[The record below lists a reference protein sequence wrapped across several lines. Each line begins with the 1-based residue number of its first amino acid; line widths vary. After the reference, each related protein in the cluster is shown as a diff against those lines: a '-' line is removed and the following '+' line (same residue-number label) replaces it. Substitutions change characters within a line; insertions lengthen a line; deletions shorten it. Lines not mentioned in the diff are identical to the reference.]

1 MTTPLPSTAPA
12 IRWGIL
18 APGGIC
24 KAFANAVNVHTQSS
38 IVAVGSR
45 SLERAQAFADEF
57 QGGTAYGSYE
67 ELVADPN
74 VDAIYIASPH
84 SHHRDHALLA
94 IEAGKHVLVEKAF
107 ALNVSQAREIV
118 AAARAKGVFCMEAM
132 WTRHLPHVIELRDVI
147 ARGDIG
153 DVVSIQADHGQQLT
167 HVERLMNP
175 ELAGGTLLDLGVYPI
190 SFAYDILGVPD
201 SVTSVG
207 QLTETGVDGQV
218 SVILNYGPR
227 AQATLHTTLWAQTPT
242 TAVIAGTEGRI
253 EVAGDFYRPTSF
265 TVKRKDGTSWTFD
278 GDFPNGYAFE
288 AAEVANRIA
297 AGDTESPRMT
307 LDHSLD
313 VMAIMDEVR
322 AQIGLTYPGE

>member
-1 MTTPLPSTAPA
+1 MTSPLPQDAPA

-24 KAFANAVNVHTQSS
+24 KAFANAVNAHTQST
-38 IVAVGSR
+38 IVATGSR

-57 QGGTAYGSYE
+57 DAGTAYGSYE

-74 VDAIYIASPH
+74 VDAVYVASPH
-84 SHHRDHALLA
+84 TYHRDHALLA
-94 IEAGKHVLVEKAF
+94 IEAGKHVLLEKPF

-118 AAARAKGVFCMEAM
+118 DAARAKGVFCMEAM
-132 WTRHLPHVIELRDVI
+132 WTRHLPHVLELREVI

-153 DVVSIQADHGQQLT
+153 EVVSIQADHGQQLT
-167 HVERLMNP
+167 HIERLMNP
-175 ELAGGTLLDLGVYPI
+175 ELAGGSLLDLGVYPI
-190 SFAYDILGVPD
+190 SFTHDLLGVPD
-201 SVTSVG
+201 SITSVG
-207 QLTETGVDGQV
+207 QLTDSGVDGQV
-218 SVILNYGPR
+218 SVILNYGSR

-253 EVAGDFYRPTSF
+253 EVEGDFYRPSSF
-265 TVKRKDGTSWTFD
+265 TVKRKDGTSWSFD

-288 AAEVANRIA
+288 AAETANRIT

-307 LDHSLD
+307 LDSTLE
-313 VMAIMDEVR
+313 VMATLDEVR
-322 AQIGLTYPGE
+322 AQIGLAYPGE